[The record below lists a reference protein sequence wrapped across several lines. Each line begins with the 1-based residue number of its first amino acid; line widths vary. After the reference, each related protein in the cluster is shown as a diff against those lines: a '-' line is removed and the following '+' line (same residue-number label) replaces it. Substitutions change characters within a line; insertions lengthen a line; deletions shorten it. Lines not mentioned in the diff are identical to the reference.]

1 MPDVLY
7 SVMFVV
13 AVVVFDDVLCFVA
26 VLVVVV
32 VVVVVVDVLCFVA
45 VFVVVV
51 ER

>member
-1 MPDVLY
+1 MSDVLY

-13 AVVVFDDVLCFVA
+13 AVVVLDDVLCFVA

-32 VVVVVVDVLCFVA
+32 VVVVAVAVLCFVA

>member
-1 MPDVLY
+1 MSDVLY

-32 VVVVVVDVLCFVA
+32 VVVVAVA